1 MFRADVAGDNSNN
14 EFRDLVIASTMDTAY
29 AKAQMIRQ
37 QVRTWDVTDD
47 RILDVLE
54 SLNRHDFVPANYRDL
69 AYAET
74 RIPLPCGQEMMRPL
88 IEGRLL
94 QSLSPKSNETV
105 LEVGTGSGYLTACL
119 ASLAGA
125 VVSVEIFDELVA
137 MGRANL
143 TSAGIE
149 NVDVQQMD
157 ITEALPEGPFDVIA
171 VTGSMADFDDRL
183 VGALNPGGRLFVV
196 VGDAPVMEARLVTR
210 TDAGVSTDVLFET
223 NLKTL
228 VHAERRS
235 TFAF

>member
-1 MFRADVAGDNSNN
+1 
-14 EFRDLVIASTMDTAY
+14 MDTAF
-29 AKAQMIRQ
+29 AKRQMVRQ

-47 RILDVLE
+47 RILDVLK
-54 SLNRHDFVPANYRDL
+54 SLNRHDFVPADYRDL

-94 QSLSPKSNETV
+94 QTLSPTGSETV

-119 ASLAGA
+119 ATLAKS
-125 VVSVEIFDELVA
+125 VVSIDIFPELVA
-137 MGRANL
+137 LGESNL
-143 TSAGIE
+143 GAADIE

-157 ITEALPEGPFDVIA
+157 VTEQLPDGTFDVIA
-171 VTGSMADFDDRL
+171 VTGSMADFDERL
-183 VGALNPGGRLFVV
+183 LDSLSTGGRLFVV
-196 VGDAPVMEARLVTR
+196 VGDAPVMEARLITR
-210 TDAGVSTDVLFET
+210 TDAGISTEVLFET
-223 NLKTL
+223 ELKTL